1 MNVKIDLSRKLE
13 ADVSADELLA
23 LFDDLEIVLRK
34 FPKIK
39 TLSLIAEHSYQFE
52 MQTIGSS
59 IARIAHDAI
68 FACRF
73 EVDKSK
79 GELRWKALTDVG
91 NTRFNGVLRR
101 GGKGLIVEI
110 KGDVLDVP
118 IPMMYRLVAPA
129 FIQGKFSALADVWL
143 QRLAT
148 AAKPNKKKSTRA
160 AA

>member
-1 MNVKIDLSRKLE
+1 MNVQIDLSRKLE
-13 ADVSADELLA
+13 TDVSAGELLA
-23 LFDDLEIVLRK
+23 LFDDLESVLRK
-34 FPKIK
+34 FPKVK
-39 TLSLIAEHSYQFE
+39 KLGLIAEDSYRFE

-59 IARIAHDAI
+59 VAKIAHDAI

-79 GELRWKALTDVG
+79 GELHWKALNDVG

-101 GGKGLIVEI
+101 GSKGLIVEI

-118 IPMMYRLVAPA
+118 IPLMYRLVAPA

-143 QRLAT
+143 QRLAA
-148 AAKPNKKKSTRA
+148 AAKPDKKKSAGTA
-160 AA
+160 A